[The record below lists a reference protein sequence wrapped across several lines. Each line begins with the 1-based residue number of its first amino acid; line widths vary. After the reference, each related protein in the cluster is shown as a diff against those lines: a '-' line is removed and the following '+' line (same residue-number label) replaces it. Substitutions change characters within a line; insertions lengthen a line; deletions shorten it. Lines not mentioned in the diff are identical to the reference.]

1 MVKPVDGHWSRRWD
15 SNPRPARYEGA
26 ALPLSYVGGAAP
38 RYRLEGPES
47 TVVRSLLMATLT
59 GERKFSKAWLVLS
72 VILVLFLVAFALD
85 GLIQTLVPSYVGIGG
100 LLRR

>member
-1 MVKPVDGHWSRRWD
+1 
-15 SNPRPARYEGA
+15 
-26 ALPLSYVGGAAP
+26 
-38 RYRLEGPES
+38 
-47 TVVRSLLMATLT
+47 MATLT